1 MRKWNFSAGPSVI
14 SEEVLKEVQS
24 EVLEFKESGMSLME
38 MSHRSDI
45 FTDISKDAKKDFI
58 NLLKVPND
66 YDVLFLQ
73 GGATHQFSMIAFNY
87 KHLSGTADYV
97 TTGSWTRKAFHEATK
112 IFDPNEIFKSDRGIC
127 KKVPNIEELKFSKNA
142 AYLHYCPN
150 ETIEGVAFQ
159 EIPKVSTPL
168 IADMSSVI
176 LSQPLEVN
184 KFSIIYAGAQK
195 NIGPAGLTIVII
207 NKEFMEM
214 GNRNLPNILKY
225 SEHSKSDSM
234 LNTPPTFSWYIA
246 GKVFKWMINLGGL
259 DYFEKQNKLKAS
271 LLYNFIDNSD
281 FYENSIDSSSRSIMN
296 VPFNLREPMF
306 EKKFLSEASNN
317 GLLNLKGHRSVGGMR
332 ASIYNAMPLEGV
344 KDLIKFMDY
353 FESENN

>member
-45 FTDISKDAKKDFI
+45 FIDISKDAKKDFI

-97 TTGSWTRKAFHEATK
+97 TTGSWTRKAFDEAKK
-112 IFDPNEIFKSDRGIC
+112 IFDPNEIFKSDRDIC

-159 EIPKVSTPL
+159 EIPKVGTPL

-271 LLYNFIDNSD
+271 SLYNFIDNSD

-306 EKKFLSEASNN
+306 EEKFLSEASNN
-317 GLLNLKGHRSVGGMR
+317 GFLNLKGHRSVGGMR

-344 KDLIKFMDY
+344 KDLIKFMEY